1 MGLDRARR
9 TWCTHPRRD
18 LPAARIY
25 QIHQNSKKREE
36 LFQIV
41 TENAAD
47 MIALV
52 DVKGH
57 RLYNSPAYKR
67 ILGYTAAELSETSS
81 FEQIHPDD
89 RSRCWRRPAKR
100 GSLESAESWITASA
114 TKTAHGGL
122 ESIASAIR
130 NDKGEVSKLVIVNRD
145 VTERKRAEEQLEHN
159 SFHDALTGLP
169 NRRLF
174 LDRLQHM
181 FARAKRSPERQY
193 AVLSWTSIVSK
204 CSTTL

>member
-1 MGLDRARR
+1 MVFSLLASPMFLRSQP
-9 TWCTHPRRD
+9 TN
-18 LPAARIY
+18 PALFSPASLEAWSIY
-25 QIHQNSKKREE
+25 FLVALVVLLAYQQWRVVQLRKNAVKREE

-67 ILGYTAAELSETSS
+67 VLGYTAAELGETSS

-89 RSRCWRRPAKR
+89 RFKV
-100 GSLESAESWITASA
+100 LEAAREARSTGVGRKLDYRVRHKDGTWLV
-114 TKTAHGGL
+114 L

-130 NDKGEVSKLVIVNRD
+130 NERGEVTKLVIVNRD
-145 VTERKRAEEQLEHN
+145 VTERK
-159 SFHDALTGLP
+159 
-169 NRRLF
+169 
-174 LDRLQHM
+174 
-181 FARAKRSPERQY
+181 
-193 AVLSWTSIVSK
+193 
-204 CSTTL
+204 